1 MKFRVPPKCP
11 LIYCHYHSIHRLRP
25 YRPNLVRNFHITRA
39 SASASGGSRKGA
51 SFLVPGATAATLF
64 MLAMLHARRLYS
76 DSKAE
81 NLKEKGIELEFS
93 PDWKASFLKVVPLR
107 SISRLW
113 GVLTS
118 VEIPISL
125 RPFVYKAWARAFHTD
140 LEEIALPLENYV
152 SLREFFVHTLKEGLR
167 PINYDPHCL
176 VSPVDGTVLRFG
188 ELRGSGAMIEQV
200 KGFSYSASSLLGCTS
215 FFPETINGVAEHS
228 EERFESSKDLSK
240 HSSLHDGASV
250 SQAKGV
256 FYCVIYLGLGDYHRV
271 HSPVDWQVFHRRHF
285 SGRLLTVNE
294 RATRTIKNLY
304 VENERV
310 VLEGQWKEGF
320 MAIAAV
326 GATNIGSINVFMEPD
341 LKTNKPKWLLHSE
354 PPDEHVYE
362 ANGVGIMQK
371 KGDEL
376 AAFNMGSTVIL
387 VFEAPILKPQ
397 RKNSAAE
404 FNFCIKAGDNVRM
417 GEAIGRVY
425 DN

>member
-1 MKFRVPPKCP
+1 MKFRVPPRCP
-11 LIYCHYHSIHRLRP
+11 LLYCDNYHSVYRLRP
-25 YRPNLVRNFHITRA
+25 YRPILLRNFHITRA
-39 SASASGGSRKGA
+39 TASGGSRKGA

-64 MLAMLHARRLYS
+64 MLAMLHARRLYN
-76 DSKAE
+76 DSKVE

-107 SISRLW
+107 SVSRLW

-125 RPFVYKAWARAFHTD
+125 RPFVYKAWARAFHTN
-140 LEEIALPLENYV
+140 LEEMAMPLENYA

-167 PINYDPHCL
+167 PINDDPHCL

-188 ELRGSGAMIEQV
+188 KLRGSEAMIEQV
-200 KGFSYSASSLLGCTS
+200 KGFSYSASSLLGGAS
-215 FFPETINGVAEHS
+215 FFPDTTNGETNDEHS
-228 EERFESSKDLSK
+228 EEINKSSVDSSK
-240 HSSLHDGASV
+240 HSSLHTSFASPKLYDGASV

-271 HSPVDWQVFHRRHF
+271 HSPVDWQVFLRRHF
-285 SGRLLTVNE
+285 TGRLLPVNE
-294 RATRTIKNLY
+294 RATRTIKNLH

-320 MAIAAV
+320 MAIAAI
-326 GATNIGSINVFMEPD
+326 GATNIGSINLFMEPD
-341 LKTNKPKWLLHSE
+341 LKTNNPKWLLHSE

-362 ANGVGIMQK
+362 SNGVGIMQK

-376 AAFNMGSTVIL
+376 AAFNTD
-387 VFEAPILKPQ
+387 Q
-397 RKNSAAE
+397 Q
-404 FNFCIKAGDNVRM
+404 
-417 GEAIGRVY
+417 
-425 DN
+425 